1 VTSDNYIV
9 CTVHQWNVEN
19 YHENFGSEP
28 NFYLIN
34 NKDELTIE
42 KVKSINPKYIFF
54 PHWSWIVP
62 NNILESFECVC
73 FHMTDLPYGR
83 GGSPLQNLIVRGVK
97 ETQISALRMTKV
109 LDGGPVYLKEPLSLN
124 GKAENIYKKASK
136 KVFYL
141 IKRIIETSPDPTPQQ
156 GEVVEFKRRTPD
168 QSCIP
173 ENLSNE
179 QFYDYIRM
187 LDAPSYPRAFLEFGD
202 KKLLFSDAEYDKEN
216 DSVIAKVKIISKE
229 VL

>member
-1 VTSDNYIV
+1 MSNKYVIATIHD
-9 CTVHQWNVEN
+9 WNIDLF
-19 YHENFGSEP
+19 YKNFGSDK
-28 NFYLIN
+28 NYILVT
-34 NKDELTIE
+34 DQRELTSSFLKEID
-42 KVKSINPKYIFF
+42 PQYIFF

-62 NNILESFECVC
+62 DEILDNYECVC

-97 ETQISALRMTKV
+97 ETRISALRMTEV
-109 LDGGPVYLKEPLSLN
+109 LDGGPVYLKEPLSLD
-124 GKAENIYKKASK
+124 GKAEDIYNKASK
-136 KVFYL
+136 KIFYL

-156 GEVVEFKRRTPD
+156 GEVVEFKRRSPD

-179 QFYDYIRM
+179 QVYDYIRM

-202 KKLLFSDAEYDKEN
+202 KKLLFSDAKYDKES
-216 DSVIAKVKIISKE
+216 DSVFAKVKVISKE